1 MGRPLSYTSLSLW
14 HETADDDW
22 RPRPALAG
30 DEQVDVAVVGA
41 GLTGLWTAYYLLR
54 EDPTL
59 RVSVLEAETA
69 GFGASGRNGGWC
81 SALFPASLDTLAALP
96 GSSRSAALEQH
107 QAMRATVDEVLAV
120 AAEEGID
127 ARAHKG
133 GTVAVARSVAQWR
146 RARQE
151 VAAARGW
158 GRGEDDLRLL
168 DAAQARERLGATR
181 VVGGTFTPDCAAIH
195 PSRLVR
201 GLARAVERRGGR
213 IHEQTRVRSVEVG
226 RAVTDHGTVRADVV
240 VRATEGYTRTL
251 RVHAARR
258 GARLLPGRRH
268 RAAAR
273 RRLGADRAA
282 RTARRSPTTAT

>member
-133 GTVAVARSVAQWR
+133 GTVAVARSVSQWR

-168 DAAQARERLGATR
+168 DAAQARERLGATGSSAAPSPR
-181 VVGGTFTPDCAAIH
+181 TAPRSTPRGWCAGWPARWSGAAGGSTSRPGCARSRWAGPSPTTAPSGPTSWCAPPRATPAPWRPCGATWCPSTPWSSP
-195 PSRLVR
+195 PSRWP
-201 GLARAVERRGGR
+201 
-213 IHEQTRVRSVEVG
+213 TPS
-226 RAVTDHGTVRADVV
+226 
-240 VRATEGYTRTL
+240 
-251 RVHAARR
+251 
-258 GARLLPGRRH
+258 GRRS
-268 RAAAR
+268 
-273 RRLGADRAA
+273 GCG
-282 RTARRSPTTAT
+282 TARRSPTTAT